1 MLSDCWHPMR
11 SKLPWLISFISHFTW
26 RGLVAFSRA
35 VNWIRDK
42 PTKRLQT
49 YQEFTLRDCHI
60 FAARYSILF
69 SLYTSLEDHIK
80 WISTSRL
87 CRNKASSPPVL
98 KFLFSKKW
106 KKPKKT
112 RHYVEGIHCDLRR
125 DYDERFFQ
133 VFFGRWPES
142 PNHDK
147 QDWGRERGKQ
157 LTVGFF
163 HFKMLWLFTKSFS
176 SELWRI
182 STCCMAF
189 DDIMNPL
196 LELEINFLTGRSL
209 VLGYFLLP

>member
-106 KKPKKT
+106 KKKQKKQT
-112 RHYVEGIHCDLRR
+112 LCWGNSLWFEKRLRWK
-125 DYDERFFQ
+125 
-133 VFFGRWPES
+133 V
-142 PNHDK
+142 
-147 QDWGRERGKQ
+147 
-157 LTVGFF
+157 
-163 HFKMLWLFTKSFS
+163 FS
-176 SELWRI
+176 SLFWEMTWEPKSWQTGLGEGKRK
-182 STCCMAF
+182 TTHCGLF
-189 DDIMNPL
+189 PL
-196 LELEINFLTGRSL
+196 
-209 VLGYFLLP
+209 